1 MLGEI
6 KRTILNVDL
15 KKYRRQTQYCVIDL
29 KMELLVDIVNDF
41 KLETIFAKISIL
53 DVSQVLSMSLTTIN
67 RKFFTNYKRA
77 ISRFFR
83 TVTLT
88 TQPGIYLLRAN
99 NKNTKNIRA

>member
-15 KKYRRQTQYCVIDL
+15 KKYRRQTHYRVIDL

-53 DVSQVLSMSLTTIN
+53 DVSQVLSLSLTTIN
-67 RKFFTNYKRA
+67 
-77 ISRFFR
+77 
-83 TVTLT
+83 
-88 TQPGIYLLRAN
+88 
-99 NKNTKNIRA
+99 